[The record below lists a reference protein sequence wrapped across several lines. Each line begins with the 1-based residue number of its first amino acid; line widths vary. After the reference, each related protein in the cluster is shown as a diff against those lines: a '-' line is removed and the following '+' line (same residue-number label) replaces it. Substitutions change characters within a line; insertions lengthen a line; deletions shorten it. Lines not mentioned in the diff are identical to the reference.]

1 MFDNEWYSIYI
12 PNAKRQNRQGF
23 NGSIAKD
30 NVRNLY
36 TNKSIAHTKK
46 KGAANPIKYFLQI
59 MQLTKTDFIQYLNC
73 PELLRLLKNK
83 LEIYPKGKM

>member
-12 PNAKRQNRQGF
+12 PNAKRQNRWGF
-23 NGSIAKD
+23 NGSIVKD

-46 KGAANPIKYFLQI
+46 KGAANPIKYFL
-59 MQLTKTDFIQYLNC
+59 
-73 PELLRLLKNK
+73 
-83 LEIYPKGKM
+83 